1 MSDPVHP
8 QTRAADPTLSV
19 FVSANAGS
27 GKTTTLVS
35 RVARL
40 LLGGTAPG
48 AILCVTFTKAAASE
62 MQSRLFARLGGWAVM
77 DDDKLSRAL
86 ADLEGGAPGDYDDEA
101 LSRARRLFARALETP
116 GGLKIQ
122 PLHAFCEKLLRRF
135 PMEAGVTPGFA
146 VLEDEAA
153 RRLSRE
159 ARDDLARAA
168 LADGDGPLGE
178 AYRHFAVTL
187 DFQTFEGLL
196 ATLEAE
202 RLKISAWVQA
212 VAQGE
217 ACDIHTL
224 TGTEAGVTVEALE
237 RDWLAAVDPAEAR
250 ALAGDLVAGAV
261 TDQKTAA
268 VLHEALAEGRS
279 FAGLRRLFLKADGAP
294 HAKMGT
300 KSVPPGVM
308 TRLTELQD
316 SYWRTLGAC
325 RAACTA
331 ERSRHA
337 ATLATAYAALYQQA
351 KDRSGALDF
360 ADLVDRTRALLTEAQ
375 AAAWVL
381 YKMDGGIDHV
391 LVDEAQD
398 TAPEQW
404 DIITALTGEFFAGET
419 SSRTVFA
426 VGDEKQSIYSFQGAR
441 PERLRREAQAY
452 DQRIKSTG
460 GAFEGIELTTSSRST
475 PQVLQFVDAVF
486 EGPERARALTGQTLQ
501 QAPEHVPART
511 DHAGSVELW
520 PLFFDDEA
528 VEQDPWVPVDHE
540 PATHGRKK
548 LARALAREIRRAVDQ
563 GDAVYDPKDKAWRAC
578 GYDDFLILVRRRDAT
593 FEEIIRAL
601 KAEGVP
607 VAGADRLKL
616 SSHIAFDDI
625 KAVMRFALF
634 PGDDLSLAEI
644 LRGPLCDLPD
654 FEGPDSLYAL
664 AGRKGR
670 GPLWGELQAR
680 AHEQPLWARALAL
693 ANWARD
699 ARDREAFA
707 FVSGLL
713 NRKDD
718 AGVTGRV
725 RMLERLGREAEE
737 ALDETLSLIL
747 SLDKQGLSDLET
759 VLDRLE
765 AAEVEVKRDLEGPRG
780 EVRIMTVHGAKGLE
794 APVVFLPDTT
804 AKAGARGTALFEVA
818 PEVEEGRKA
827 PPAGWLMGGRKDED
841 CAALTAARAARE
853 QASADESL
861 RLLYVGL
868 TRARDRLVIM
878 GRGMAGRKDGFAAG
892 SWWDLLSQTFD
903 RLEGVSD
910 LEDDRRRFGPA
921 PASVLRVV
929 PAIPERQPLPDWCRA
944 DPSPDAG
951 LRARAPS
958 RLAGD
963 GEEAGPPSPSPLDRG
978 RDGGLSRL
986 RRGTLIHRLLERLPE
1001 LPAADRR
1008 AAADRLLAREPS
1020 LTPAQIAEM
1029 TGAAFGVLE
1038 DDRFAAVFG
1047 PGSRAE
1053 VALTGTVEGI
1063 AWSGRMDRLV
1073 VLPDRILVIDYKTQR
1088 PAPDHIDRT
1097 DPAHLL
1103 QMAAYVAL
1111 LRRLYPGR
1119 SVEAALV
1126 WTDGPRLMSVPDAL
1140 IEEAL
1145 HALAPAL

>member
-1 MSDPVHP
+1 MSEPLHP
-8 QTRAADPTLSV
+8 QIQAADPARSV

-62 MQSRLFARLGGWAVM
+62 MQSRLFARLGSWAVM
-77 DDDKLSRAL
+77 DNQQLTKEL
-86 ADLEGGAPGDYDDEA
+86 ATLEGRTSGDYPDEA

-122 PLHAFCEKLLRRF
+122 TLHAFCEKLLRRF
-135 PMEAGVTPGFA
+135 PMEAGITPGFT

-168 LADGDGPLGE
+168 LADADGPLGQ
-178 AYRHFAVTL
+178 AYRYFALAL
-187 DFQTFEGLL
+187 DFQAFEGFLS
-196 ATLEAE
+196 TLEAE
-202 RLKISAWVQA
+202 RLKITAWVAA
-212 VAQGE
+212 VEAGE
-217 ACDIHTL
+217 APDIHSL
-224 TGTEAGVTVEALE
+224 TGTEPGVTADDIEA
-237 RDWLAAVDPAEAR
+237 DWLAGLDPAELR
-250 ALAGDLVAGAV
+250 ALAAELATGS
-261 TDQKTAA
+261 TNDQKKATLLGQAIA
-268 VLHEALAEGRS
+268 DGLT
-279 FAGLRRLFLKADGAP
+279 FAGLRRVFLKTDGAP
-294 HAKMGT
+294 HAKMAT
-300 KSVPPGVM
+300 KSVHAGVLE
-308 TRLTELQD
+308 RLTALQD
-316 SYWRTLGAC
+316 SYCQTLSAC
-325 RAACTA
+325 CSARTA

-337 ATLATAYAALYQQA
+337 VTLATAYTALYDRA
-351 KDRSGALDF
+351 KAATGALDF
-360 ADLVDRTRALLTEAQ
+360 ADLVDRTRALLTRSE

-419 SSRTVFA
+419 SNRTVFA

-441 PERLRREAQAY
+441 PERLRRESQAY
-452 DQRIKSTG
+452 DLRIKAAG
-460 GAFEGIELTTSSRST
+460 GAFEGIELTTSYRST
-475 PQVLQFVDAVF
+475 PEVLSFVDAVF
-486 EGPERARALTGQTLQ
+486 AAGDRARALTGQSLQ
-501 QAPEHVPART
+501 QPPTHVAART
-511 DHAGSVELW
+511 AHAGSVEMW
-520 PLFFDDEA
+520 PLFFDDET

-563 GDAVYDPKDKAWRAC
+563 GDAVYDPRAKDWRAC
-578 GYDDFLILVRRRDAT
+578 GYDDFLVLVRRRDAT

-634 PGDDLSLAEI
+634 PGDDLSLAEM

-654 FEGPDSLYAL
+654 FDGPDSLYAL
-664 AGRKGR
+664 AGREGR
-670 GPLWGELQAR
+670 GGLWAELQER
-680 AHEQPLWARALAL
+680 ASEQPLWARAQAL
-693 ANWARD
+693 ADRAL
-699 ARDREAFA
+699 AERDRDAFA

-713 NRKDD
+713 NRTDGE
-718 AGVTGRV
+718 GVTGRV
-725 RMLERLGREAEE
+725 RMLERLGREAAE

-747 SLDKQGLSDLET
+747 SLDRQGISDLET

-804 AKAGARGTALFEVA
+804 ARAGARGTALFEVA
-818 PEVEEGRKA
+818 VEVEEGLTP
-827 PPAGWLMGGRKDED
+827 PPAGWLMGSKKDED
-841 CAALTAARAARE
+841 CPALAAARAARE

-878 GRGMAGRKDGFAAG
+878 GRGMAKPKEGFAEG
-892 SWWDLLSQTFD
+892 SWWDLICQTFD
-903 RLEGVSD
+903 GLAGVHD
-910 LEDDRRRFGPA
+910 LDDKRRRYGPA
-921 PASVLRVV
+921 PMSVLRAV
-929 PAIPERQPLPDWCRA
+929 PAVPSRQALPDWTHTA
-944 DPSPDAG
+944 PSPDAG

-958 RLAGD
+958 RLAEV
-963 GEEAGPPSPSPLDRG
+963 GEDAGPPSPSPLDRG
-978 RDGGLSRL
+978 RDGRLSRL
-986 RRGTLIHRLLERLPE
+986 RRGTLIHRLLERLPD
-1001 LPAADRR
+1001 LPATDRR
-1008 AAADRLLAREPS
+1008 AAADRLLAREPG
-1020 LTPAQIAEM
+1020 LTPGQIAEM
-1029 TGAAFGVLE
+1029 RGAAFGVLE

-1053 VALTGTVEGI
+1053 VALTGTVQGI

-1073 VLPDRILVIDYKTQR
+1073 VLPDRVLVIDYKTQR

-1111 LRRLYPGR
+1111 LRRLYPER
-1119 SVEAALV
+1119 TVEAALV
-1126 WTDGPRLMSVPDAL
+1126 WTDGPRLMPVPDAL
-1140 IEEAL
+1140 IDEAL
-1145 HALAPAL
+1145 HALEPAL